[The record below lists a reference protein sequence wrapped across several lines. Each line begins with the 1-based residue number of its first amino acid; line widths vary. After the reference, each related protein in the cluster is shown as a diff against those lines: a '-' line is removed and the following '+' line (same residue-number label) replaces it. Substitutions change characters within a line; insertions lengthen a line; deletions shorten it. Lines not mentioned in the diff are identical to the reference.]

1 MKNLLFRPTNSVD
14 KWSMVKAV
22 ALYRDG
28 SKLSQ
33 PLNAS
38 SDSGDVM
45 DAKESPDVM
54 RAAEKITERVMVR
67 YLAKRR
73 RMPDRRG
80 GYTQKAIIGGHKLY
94 LRTGDYGDG
103 TLGEIFLDMHK
114 EGAAFRSLMA
124 IARTLGIR
132 HPMQRGK
139 PSVMTTDFL
148 ITVRIGDKEVDV
160 ARNIKPSEFLQ
171 CERVLELA
179 EIERRYH
186 KHYKRDWGIV
196 TEHGISKILVENIKF
211 VHKCRLVRMLRPITA
226 SEISRAAE
234 HLIPA
239 CMEGNVPL
247 RVLTRQCDDRLSLPR
262 GHSLKIVRH
271 LIAIRQLR
279 VDMTVA
285 IDPAHPLTFLDD
297 QTPSP
302 LVCV

>member
-1 MKNLLFRPTNSVD
+1 MYGRT
-14 KWSMVKAV
+14 VKRIRQADRGKGRG
-22 ALYRDG
+22 ADYMPYF
-28 SKLSQ
+28 Q
-33 PLNAS
+33 I
-38 SDSGDVM
+38 GDVPSRGWSHRFLSWTTGREIHCLSNLEYGYALIA
-45 DAKESPDVM
+45 DWSP
-54 RAAEKITERVMVR
+54 MVVDIR
-67 YLAKRR
+67 EQ
-73 RMPDRRG
+73 MPLSVSE
-80 GYTQKAIIGGHKLY
+80 T
-94 LRTGDYGDG
+94 
-103 TLGEIFLDMHK
+103 
-114 EGAAFRSLMA
+114 MA